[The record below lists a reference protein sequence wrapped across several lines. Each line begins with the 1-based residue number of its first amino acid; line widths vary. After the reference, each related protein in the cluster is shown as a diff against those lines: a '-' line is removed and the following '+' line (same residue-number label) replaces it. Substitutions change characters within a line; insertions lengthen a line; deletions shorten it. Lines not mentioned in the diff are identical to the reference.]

1 MRALV
6 LGGAGGMGQGVAR
19 DLIKQQQVTD
29 VVLGDLYPD
38 PERLAPKLRD
48 SEKVNLI
55 KMDVNDH
62 DGMVNTF
69 KEIDVVINCAGPFY
83 KTAVPVAKAAVEAK
97 VNYIDICDD
106 YEGTEIL
113 FNSEIDKMAREA
125 GITVLTGMGSDPG
138 TNNVL
143 VKWYADRLDSV
154 DEIYL
159 YWVVSIAELAGAAWD
174 HSLHMTLGKI
184 PQYLNGELVHVEG
197 GTEVVAEEFL
207 EPLGTCH
214 VRYVGHPQPLTIP
227 KYIKGVKNVI
237 IKGALIP
244 QWVDELIKEQKD
256 TGFWQIIKTIS
267 NGELV
272 HVEGGTEVVAE
283 EFLEPLGTCHVRY
296 VGHPQPLTIPKY
308 IKGVKNVVI
317 KGALIPQWVDELI
330 KQQKDTGF
338 LGKEPIDIKGTR
350 VTPYDLALKLWE
362 TIPEGR
368 DNGPQAS
375 GLKVI
380 VKGERDGKKVTY
392 TADMVGRM
400 APGTGLPAS
409 IAALMMDAGDVTE
422 KGVVAPEG
430 CIDPDK
436 FLAAFLKR
444 GARIHQTEKIS
455 SMLEV

>member
-1 MRALV
+1 MRAFV

-19 DLIKQQQVTD
+19 DLIKQEPITY
-29 VVLGDLYPD
+29 VVLGDLFPD
-38 PERLAPKLRD
+38 PERLSPKLRD
-48 SEKVNLI
+48 SAKTTLV

-62 DGMVNTF
+62 SGMVNAF
-69 KEIDVVINCAGPFY
+69 KDVDVIINCAGPFY
-83 KTAVPVAKAAVEAK
+83 KTAVPVARAAVEAR

-113 FNSEIDKMAREA
+113 FNSDIDEMAKQV

-159 YWVVSIAELAGAAWD
+159 YWVVAIAELSGAAWD

-184 PQYLNGELVHVEG
+184 PQYIDGELVHVEG
-197 GTEVVAEEFL
+197 GTGVAAEEFL
-207 EPLGTCH
+207 DPLGTCH

-227 KYIKGVKNVI
+227 RYIKGVKNVI

-244 QWVDELIKEQKD
+244 LWVDELIKEQRD
-256 TGFWQIIKTIS
+256 TGLLSK
-267 NGELV
+267 
-272 HVEGGTEVVAE
+272 
-283 EFLEPLGTCHVRY
+283 EPLELNGAT
-296 VGHPQPLTIPKY
+296 
-308 IKGVKNVVI
+308 VI
-317 KGALIPQWVDELI
+317 
-330 KQQKDTGF
+330 
-338 LGKEPIDIKGTR
+338 
-350 VTPYDLALKLWE
+350 PYDLTLKLWE

-368 DNGPQAS
+368 DKGPQSS

-380 VKGERDGKKVTY
+380 VKGVREGKEVTY

-400 APGTGLPAS
+400 APGTGIPAS
-409 IAALMMDAGDVTE
+409 IAALMMSEGDVME
-422 KGVVAPEG
+422 KGVMAPEG

-436 FLAAFLKR
+436 FLGAFLKR
-444 GARIHQTEKIS
+444 GAKIHQTEKIS
-455 SMLEV
+455 SMFEI

>member
-19 DLIKQQQVTD
+19 DLIKQPQVTD
-29 VVLGDLYPD
+29 IVLGDLYPD
-38 PERLAPKLRD
+38 PERLAPKLREN
-48 SEKVNLI
+48 EKVKLI
-55 KMDVNDH
+55 RMDVNDH
-62 DGMVNTF
+62 EGMVNAFMKTG
-69 KEIDVVINCAGPFY
+69 VVINCAGPFY

-106 YEGTEIL
+106 YEATEIL
-113 FNSEIDKMAREA
+113 FKSEIDKMARDA

-154 DEIYL
+154 DEIHL
-159 YWVVSIAELAGAAWD
+159 YWVVSIAELSGAAWD

-184 PQYLNGELVHVEG
+184 PQYINGELVHVEG
-197 GTEVVAEEFL
+197 GTEEDPVEFL

-244 QWVDELIKEQKD
+244 
-256 TGFWQIIKTIS
+256 
-267 NGELV
+267 
-272 HVEGGTEVVAE
+272 
-283 EFLEPLGTCHVRY
+283 Y
-296 VGHPQPLTIPKY
+296 
-308 IKGVKNVVI
+308 
-317 KGALIPQWVDELI
+317 WVDELI

-338 LGKEPIDIKGTR
+338 LGKEPIDIKGAKI
-350 VTPYDLALKLWE
+350 TPYDLALKLWE

-380 VKGERDGKKVTY
+380 VKGERGGKRITY

-430 CIDPDK
+430 CIDPAK
-436 FLAAFLKR
+436 FLAAFFKR

-455 SMLEV
+455 SMLQV

>member
-1 MRALV
+1 MRALII
-6 LGGAGGMGQGVAR
+6 GGVGGMGQGVAR
-19 DLIKQQQVTD
+19 DLIKQEKVTS
-29 VVLGDLYPD
+29 VILADLFPD
-38 PERLAPKLRD
+38 PQRLSTKLREN
-48 SEKVNLI
+48 EKTELV

-62 DGMVNTF
+62 QSMVNAF
-69 KEIDVVINCAGPFY
+69 KEVNVVINTAGPFY
-83 KTAVPVAKAAVEAK
+83 KTAVPVAKAAVAAK

-113 FNSEIDKMAREA
+113 FNSEIDNLAKDA

-143 VKWYADRLDSV
+143 VKWYADRLDEV
-154 DEIYL
+154 DDIYL

-184 PQYLNGELVHVEG
+184 PQYINGELVYVEG
-197 GTEVVAEEFL
+197 GTEVVAEQFL

-214 VRYVGHPQPLTIP
+214 VRYVGHPQPLTLP

-244 QWVDELIKEQKD
+244 LWVDELIKEQKD
-256 TGFWQIIKTIS
+256 TGF
-267 NGELV
+267 
-272 HVEGGTEVVAE
+272 
-283 EFLEPLGTCHVRY
+283 LG
-296 VGHPQPLTIPKY
+296 I
-308 IKGVKNVVI
+308 
-317 KGALIPQWVDELI
+317 
-330 KQQKDTGF
+330 
-338 LGKEPIDIKGTR
+338 EPIDIKGVQ

-368 DNGPQAS
+368 DNGPQSS

-380 VKGERDGKKVTY
+380 VNGKRNGNSVTY

-409 IAALMMDAGDVTE
+409 IASLMMDAGDVTE
-422 KGVVAPEG
+422 TGVVAPEG

-436 FLAAFLKR
+436 FLSAFINR
-444 GARIHQTEKIS
+444 GARIHQTKNIA
-455 SMLEV
+455 SMFKTDK

>member
-1 MRALV
+1 MRAFV

-38 PERLAPKLRD
+38 LERLAPKLRE

-62 DGMVNTF
+62 ASMVNAFT
-69 KEIDVVINCAGPFY
+69 KTDVVINCAGPFY
-83 KTAVPVAKAAVEAK
+83 KTAVPVARAAVEAK

-113 FNSEIDKMAREA
+113 FNSEIDGIARKA

-197 GTEVVAEEFL
+197 GTGEMAAEFL
-207 EPLGTCH
+207 EPLGTC
-214 VRYVGHPQPLTIP
+214 QL
-227 KYIKGVKNVI
+227 
-237 IKGALIP
+237 
-244 QWVDELIKEQKD
+244 
-256 TGFWQIIKTIS
+256 
-267 NGELV
+267 
-272 HVEGGTEVVAE
+272 
-283 EFLEPLGTCHVRY
+283 RY

-338 LGKEPIDIKGTR
+338 LRTESIDVKGTK
-350 VTPYDLALKLWE
+350 VTPYELALKLWE

-380 VKGERDGKKVTY
+380 VIGQRDGNKVTY

-430 CIDPDK
+430 CIDPAK

-444 GARIHQTEKIS
+444 GARIHQTETIS
-455 SMLEV
+455 SLVHV

>member
-19 DLIKQQQVTD
+19 DLIKQQPVTG

-38 PERLAPKLRD
+38 PERLAPKLRN
-48 SEKVNLI
+48 SEKVKLI

-62 DGMVNTF
+62 ENMVNTF
-69 KEIDVVINCAGPFY
+69 KETDVVINCAGPFY
-83 KTAVPVAKAAVEAK
+83 KTAVPVARAAVAAK

-125 GITVLTGMGSDPG
+125 GVTVLTGMGSDPG

-143 VKWYADRLDSV
+143 VKWYADRLDRV
-154 DEIYL
+154 NDIYL

-184 PQYLNGELVHVEG
+184 PQYLNGKLVYVEG
-197 GTEVVAEEFL
+197 GTEETAEDFL
-207 EPLGTCH
+207 EPLGVCH

-227 KYIKGVKNVI
+227 KYIKGVN
-237 IKGALIP
+237 
-244 QWVDELIKEQKD
+244 
-256 TGFWQIIKTIS
+256 
-267 NGELV
+267 
-272 HVEGGTEVVAE
+272 
-283 EFLEPLGTCHVRY
+283 
-296 VGHPQPLTIPKY
+296 
-308 IKGVKNVVI
+308 NVVI
-317 KGALIPQWVDELI
+317 KGALIPLWVDELI

-338 LGKEPIDIKGTR
+338 LGKEPISIKGNN

-362 TIPEGR
+362 TIPQGR
-368 DNGPQAS
+368 DKGPQAS

-422 KGVVAPEG
+422 KGVTAPEG
-430 CIDPDK
+430 CIDPAK
-436 FLAAFLKR
+436 FLSAFLKR
-444 GARIHQTEKIS
+444 GARIHQTETVS
-455 SMLEV
+455 SMVEI

>member
-1 MRALV
+1 MRALII
-6 LGGAGGMGQGVAR
+6 GGVGGMGQGVAR
-19 DLIKQQQVTD
+19 DLIKQEQVKSAI
-29 VVLGDLYPD
+29 LADLFPD
-38 PERLAPKLRD
+38 PQRLSTKLR
-48 SEKVNLI
+48 ENKKIELV

-62 DGMVNTF
+62 ESMVNAF
-69 KEIDVVINCAGPFY
+69 KEVNVVINTAGPFY

-113 FNSEIDKMAREA
+113 FNSEIDNLAREA

-143 VKWYADRLDSV
+143 VKWFADRLDEV
-154 DEIYL
+154 NDIYL

-184 PQYLNGELVHVEG
+184 PQYINGELVYVEG
-197 GTEVVAEEFL
+197 GTEVVAEQFL
-207 EPLGTCH
+207 DPLGTCH
-214 VRYVGHPQPLTIP
+214 VRYVGHPQPLTLP

-244 QWVDELIKEQKD
+244 LWVDELIKEQKD
-256 TGFWQIIKTIS
+256 TGF
-267 NGELV
+267 
-272 HVEGGTEVVAE
+272 
-283 EFLEPLGTCHVRY
+283 LGT
-296 VGHPQPLTIPKY
+296 
-308 IKGVKNVVI
+308 
-317 KGALIPQWVDELI
+317 
-330 KQQKDTGF
+330 
-338 LGKEPIDIKGTR
+338 EPIDIKGVQ

-368 DNGPQAS
+368 DNGPQSS

-380 VKGERDGKKVTY
+380 VNGKRNGNSVTY

-409 IAALMMDAGDVTE
+409 IASLMMDAGDVTE
-422 KGVVAPEG
+422 TGVVAPEG

-436 FLAAFLKR
+436 FLSAFIKR
-444 GARIHQTEKIS
+444 GARIHQTEKIA
-455 SMLEV
+455 SMFKTDK

>member
-19 DLIKQQQVTD
+19 DLIKQQQVTN

-48 SEKVNLI
+48 SEKATLI

-62 DGMVNTF
+62 AAMVNTF
-69 KEIDVVINCAGPFY
+69 KEIDVVVNCAGPFY
-83 KTAVPVAKAAVEAK
+83 KTAVPVARAAVEAK
-97 VNYIDICDD
+97 KDYIDICDD

-159 YWVVSIAELAGAAWD
+159 YWVVAIAELAGAAWD
-174 HSLHMTLGKI
+174 HSLHMTLGKV

-227 KYIKGVKNVI
+227 KYIRGVRNVV

-244 QWVDELIKEQKD
+244 LWVDELIKEQK
-256 TGFWQIIKTIS
+256 
-267 NGELV
+267 N
-272 HVEGGTEVVAE
+272 
-283 EFLEPLGTCHVRY
+283 
-296 VGHPQPLTIPKY
+296 
-308 IKGVKNVVI
+308 
-317 KGALIPQWVDELI
+317 
-330 KQQKDTGF
+330 TGF
-338 LGKEPIDIKGTR
+338 LGQEPIDIKGNK

-368 DNGPQAS
+368 DKGPQAS

-380 VKGERDGKKVTY
+380 VKGEKDAKKITY

-430 CIDPDK
+430 CIDPGK
-436 FLAAFLKR
+436 FLAAFLNR

-455 SMLEV
+455 SMLKI

>member
-1 MRALV
+1 MRVFV

-19 DLIKQQQVTD
+19 DLIKQEPITN

-38 PERLAPKLRD
+38 PKRLSPKLRE
-48 SEKVNLI
+48 SAKVTLL
-55 KMDVNDH
+55 KMDVKDH
-62 DGMVNTF
+62 RGMVHAFENT
-69 KEIDVVINCAGPFY
+69 DVVINCAGPFY
-83 KTAVPVAKAAVEAK
+83 KTAVPVAKAAVEAR

-113 FNSEIDKMAREA
+113 FNSEIDEMARKA

-143 VKWYADRLDSV
+143 VKWYADRLDRV

-159 YWVVSIAELAGAAWD
+159 YWVVAIAELAGAAWD

-197 GTEVVAEEFL
+197 GTGVVEEEFL
-207 EPLGTCH
+207 EPLGTCR

-227 KYIKGVKNVI
+227 RYVKGVN
-237 IKGALIP
+237 
-244 QWVDELIKEQKD
+244 
-256 TGFWQIIKTIS
+256 
-267 NGELV
+267 
-272 HVEGGTEVVAE
+272 
-283 EFLEPLGTCHVRY
+283 
-296 VGHPQPLTIPKY
+296 
-308 IKGVKNVVI
+308 NVVI
-317 KGALIPQWVDELI
+317 KGALIPLWVDETI
-330 KQQKDTGF
+330 KEQKETGF
-338 LGKEPIDIKGTR
+338 LSKEPKDVNGTS
-350 VTPYDLALKLWE
+350 VIPYDLTLKLWE

-368 DNGPQAS
+368 DKGPQAS

-380 VKGERDGKKVTY
+380 VKGERGGKKVVY

-400 APGTGLPAS
+400 APGTGIPAS
-409 IAALMMDAGDVTE
+409 IAALMMNAGHVTE
-422 KGVVAPEG
+422 KGVTAPEG

-455 SMLEV
+455 SMFEV

>member
-19 DLIKQQQVTD
+19 DLIKQPQVTN

-48 SEKVNLI
+48 SEKVKLI
-55 KMDVNDH
+55 KMDINDH
-62 DGMVNTF
+62 GGMVNTF
-69 KEIDVVINCAGPFY
+69 RETDVVINCAGPFY
-83 KTAVPVAKAAVEAK
+83 KTAVPVARAAVEAK
-97 VNYIDICDD
+97 KNYIDICDD

-113 FNSEIDKMAREA
+113 FNSEIDRTAREA

-143 VKWYADRLDSV
+143 VKWYADRLERV
-154 DEIYL
+154 DEIRL

-174 HSLHMTLGKI
+174 HSLHMTLGKV
-184 PQYLNGELVHVEG
+184 PQYLDGELVHVEG
-197 GTEVVAEEFL
+197 GTEPTAMEFL
-207 EPLGTCH
+207 EPLGVCH

-244 QWVDELIKEQKD
+244 LWVDELIKEQK
-256 TGFWQIIKTIS
+256 
-267 NGELV
+267 N
-272 HVEGGTEVVAE
+272 
-283 EFLEPLGTCHVRY
+283 
-296 VGHPQPLTIPKY
+296 
-308 IKGVKNVVI
+308 
-317 KGALIPQWVDELI
+317 
-330 KQQKDTGF
+330 TGF
-338 LGKEPIDIKGTR
+338 LGKEPIDIKGTG

-409 IAALMMDAGDVTE
+409 IAALMMDAGDVTA

-430 CIDPDK
+430 CIDPAK
-436 FLAAFLKR
+436 FLTEFLKR
-444 GARIHQTEKIS
+444 GARIHQTERIA

>member
-48 SEKVNLI
+48 SEKVRLI
-55 KMDVNDH
+55 EMDVNDH
-62 DGMVNTF
+62 EGMVNAF
-69 KEIDVVINCAGPFY
+69 KKLDVVINCAGPFY
-83 KTAVPVAKAAVEAK
+83 KTAVPVARAAVEAK

-143 VKWYADRLDSV
+143 VRWYADRLDSV

-197 GTEVVAEEFL
+197 GTEVVVEEFL
-207 EPLGTCH
+207 EPLG
-214 VRYVGHPQPLTIP
+214 
-227 KYIKGVKNVI
+227 
-237 IKGALIP
+237 A
-244 QWVDELIKEQKD
+244 
-256 TGFWQIIKTIS
+256 
-267 NGELV
+267 
-272 HVEGGTEVVAE
+272 
-283 EFLEPLGTCHVRY
+283 CHVRY

-317 KGALIPQWVDELI
+317 KGALIPLWVDELI
-330 KQQKDTGF
+330 KEQKDTG
-338 LGKEPIDIKGTR
+338 LLSKEPIDVAGAR
-350 VTPYDLALKLWE
+350 VTPYDLALKLWDA
-362 TIPEGR
+362 IPEGR
-368 DNGPQAS
+368 DRGPQAS

-380 VKGERDGKKVTY
+380 VKGEIKGKKVTY

-430 CIDPDK
+430 CIDPGK

>member
-1 MRALV
+1 MRALII
-6 LGGAGGMGQGVAR
+6 GGFGGMGQGVAR
-19 DLIKQQQVTD
+19 DLVKQEKVEA
-29 VVLGDLYPD
+29 VILADLFPD
-38 PERLAPKLRD
+38 PQRLSTKLREN
-48 SEKVNLI
+48 EKTEPV

-62 DGMVNTF
+62 ESMVKAF
-69 KEIDVVINCAGPFY
+69 KDVNVVINTAGPFY
-83 KTAVPVAKAAVEAK
+83 KTAVPVAKAAVAAK

-113 FNSEIDKMAREA
+113 FNSEIDKLAREA

-143 VKWYADRLDSV
+143 VKWYADRLDEV
-154 DEIYL
+154 DDIYL

-184 PQYLNGELVHVEG
+184 PQYIDGKLVYVEG
-197 GTEVVAEEFL
+197 GTEVVAEQFL

-214 VRYVGHPQPLTIP
+214 VRYVGHPQPLTLP

-244 QWVDELIKEQKD
+244 LWVDELIKEQKD
-256 TGFWQIIKTIS
+256 
-267 NGELV
+267 
-272 HVEGGTEVVAE
+272 A
-283 EFLEPLGTCHVRY
+283 
-296 VGHPQPLTIPKY
+296 
-308 IKGVKNVVI
+308 
-317 KGALIPQWVDELI
+317 
-330 KQQKDTGF
+330 GF
-338 LGKEPIDIKGTR
+338 LGTEPIDIKGVQ

-368 DNGPQAS
+368 DNGPQSS

-380 VKGERDGKKVTY
+380 VNGKRNGNSVTY

-409 IAALMMDAGDVTE
+409 IASLMMDAGDVTAT
-422 KGVVAPEG
+422 GVVAPEG

-436 FLAAFLKR
+436 FLGAFIKR
-444 GARIHQTEKIS
+444 GARIHQTEKIA
-455 SMLEV
+455 SMFKTDK

>member
-1 MRALV
+1 MRALII
-6 LGGAGGMGQGVAR
+6 GGVGGMGQGVAR
-19 DLIKQQQVTD
+19 DLIKQEQVTS
-29 VVLGDLYPD
+29 VILADLYPD
-38 PERLAPKLRD
+38 PERLSAKLRE
-48 SEKVNLI
+48 SEKTTLV

-62 DGMVNTF
+62 AAMVKAF
-69 KEIDVVINCAGPFY
+69 KEVNVVINTAGPFY
-83 KTAVPVAKAAVEAK
+83 KTAVPVARAAVAAK

-106 YEGTEIL
+106 YEGTQIL
-113 FNSEIDKMAREA
+113 FNSEIDKMAKEA

-184 PQYLNGELVHVEG
+184 PQYIDGELVYVEG
-197 GTEVVAEEFL
+197 GTEEVAEQFL

-214 VRYVGHPQPLTIP
+214 VRYVGHPQPLTLP
-227 KYIKGVKNVI
+227 RYIKGIKNVI

-244 QWVDELIKEQKD
+244 LWVDELIKEQKE
-256 TGFWQIIKTIS
+256 TGLLST
-267 NGELV
+267 
-272 HVEGGTEVVAE
+272 
-283 EFLEPLGTCHVRY
+283 
-296 VGHPQPLTIPKY
+296 
-308 IKGVKNVVI
+308 
-317 KGALIPQWVDELI
+317 D
-330 KQQKDTGF
+330 
-338 LGKEPIDIKGTR
+338 PIDIKGTR

-362 TIPEGR
+362 TIPQGR
-368 DNGPQAS
+368 DNGPQSS

-380 VKGERDGKKVTY
+380 VKGKKDGKKITY

-409 IAALMMDAGDVTE
+409 IASLMMDAGDVTV

-436 FLAAFLKR
+436 FLGAFLKR
-444 GARIHQTEKIS
+444 GAKIHQTKKIS
-455 SMLEV
+455 SMFEVNK

>member
-1 MRALV
+1 MRAFV
-6 LGGAGGMGQGVAR
+6 LGGAGGMGQSVAG
-19 DLIKQQQVTD
+19 DLIKQQQVAN

-38 PERLAPKLRD
+38 PQRLRPKLRD
-48 SEKVNLI
+48 SEKVSLI

-62 DGMVNTF
+62 NGMVRAF
-69 KEIDVVINCAGPFY
+69 REVDVVINCAGPFY
-83 KTAVPVAKAAVEAK
+83 KTAVPTAKAAVEAK

-113 FNSEIDKMAREA
+113 FNSEIDKMAKEA
-125 GITVLTGMGSDPG
+125 GTTVLTGMGSDPG

-154 DEIYL
+154 DEIHL

-184 PQYLNGELVHVEG
+184 PQYINGELVYVEG
-197 GTEVVAEEFL
+197 GTEESAIEFL
-207 EPLGTCH
+207 DPLGICH

-244 QWVDELIKEQKD
+244 K
-256 TGFWQIIKTIS
+256 
-267 NGELV
+267 
-272 HVEGGTEVVAE
+272 
-283 EFLEPLGTCHVRY
+283 
-296 VGHPQPLTIPKY
+296 
-308 IKGVKNVVI
+308 
-317 KGALIPQWVDELI
+317 WVDELI

-338 LGKEPIDIKGTR
+338 LGNEPIEVKGTR

-368 DNGPQAS
+368 DNGPQSS

-380 VKGERDGKKVTY
+380 VKGERGGNKVVY
-392 TADMVGRM
+392 TADMAGRM

-409 IAALMMDAGDVTE
+409 IAALMMVAGDVTE

-430 CIDPDK
+430 CVNPEK
-436 FLAAFLKR
+436 FLAAFVKR
-444 GARIHQTEKIS
+444 GARIHQTEKVS
-455 SMLEV
+455 SMLQG